1 MVHWVRFFLKG
12 VAETAQKGRDVFSQV
27 LQLRNEVEQAVLGLG
42 KRGPTARDS
51 LKLLYRNPMV
61 SAAELEAGLSI
72 SSPTANALIKDFIRL
87 GILVEITGQQRGRVY
102 VFDRY
107 LKLFTN

>member
-1 MVHWVRFFLKG
+1 
-12 VAETAQKGRDVFSQV
+12 
-27 LQLRNEVEQAVLGLG
+27 
-42 KRGPTARDS
+42 
-51 LKLLYRNPMV
+51 MV